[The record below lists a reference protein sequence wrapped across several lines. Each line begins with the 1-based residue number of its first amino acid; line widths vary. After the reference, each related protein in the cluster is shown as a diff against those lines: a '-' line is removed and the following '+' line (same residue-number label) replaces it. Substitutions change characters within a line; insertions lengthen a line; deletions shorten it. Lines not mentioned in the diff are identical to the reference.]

1 MIPET
6 FAALCAVPVTNEV
19 PREQQTW
26 TTGSGTGSDP
36 DD

>member
-6 FAALCAVPVTNEV
+6 FAALCAVESPPSTAGVS
-19 PREQQTW
+19 W
-26 TTGSGTGSDP
+26 TTGQGTGSDP